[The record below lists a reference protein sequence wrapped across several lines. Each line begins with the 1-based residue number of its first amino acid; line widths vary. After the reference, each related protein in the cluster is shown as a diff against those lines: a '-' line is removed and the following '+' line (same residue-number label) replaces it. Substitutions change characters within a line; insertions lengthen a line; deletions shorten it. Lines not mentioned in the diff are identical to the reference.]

1 MTSNIALN
9 QNESIEIAI
18 DKKSFFDMNTERNRK
33 RIFQMQKRK
42 AQLKDTDSPPIADTA
57 QTTPHRIEEL
67 TTPFN
72 EGLPLAETTKQ
83 NQNDQNLNIEN
94 ENNNESDIELNVSN
108 LDCSVEIH
116 DEDNSNNQ
124 NVNVIKQNLG
134 SSSKSF
140 IHLNNNLIA
149 KAAANS
155 EKSTSSYML
164 ALCPELFSRSSVPC
178 YGSQGNRTS
187 NYEVDDIIKEE
198 NEVDSTAKKERFAS
212 GGKITP
218 FVGIFEKRHLNTE
231 TNKSKEVKKIKNSIG
246 FNKNIK
252 KIPYHNKSSS
262 CAMIEK
268 KSNRPIKIKHSRQG
282 SMILSPK
289 VKINTSCSNTN
300 LSSSGYIKPRHI
312 RSQTTMTSPNMLKVN
327 QSTLKFKKGTFTD
340 RLSCDYKSKKL
351 SLPKK
356 TPLIYPS
363 ITSTH
368 SSHDR
373 NSSLIF
379 TQHST
384 NNLLSSNKPKI
395 IAAMQ
400 HLKFTPLS
408 SYSYAL
414 NALNKS
420 KKDLFCIMIC
430 NDIKTNHFIFRGL
443 FEIHHND
450 NGYNT
455 IAYKIYSS
463 SFCENK
469 RSFKDI
475 KTFYTFQPQGQIYF
489 TKYKPDNK
497 YFDINTILMK

>member
-1 MTSNIALN
+1 MTSTIALN
-9 QNESIEIAI
+9 PNESVEINI

-42 AQLKDTDSPPIADTA
+42 AQLNDTDSPPIADTA

-72 EGLPLAETTKQ
+72 EGLPLLEPTKQ
-83 NQNDQNLNIEN
+83 KQCESNLNVEN

-116 DEDNSNNQ
+116 DEDNSNANL
-124 NVNVIKQNLG
+124 IKQNLS

-140 IHLNNNLIA
+140 IPLNNNLIA
-149 KAAANS
+149 KAAANN

-164 ALCPELFSRSSVPC
+164 ALCPELFSRSSMPC
-178 YGSQGNRTS
+178 YGSTGNRTS

-218 FVGIFEKRHLNTE
+218 FVGIFDKRHVNTE
-231 TNKSKEVKKIKNSIG
+231 VNKSKEKKKIKNNIG

-262 CAMIEK
+262 MIEK
-268 KSNRPIKIKHSRQG
+268 NENKSSRPIKINHSRQG

-289 VKINTSCSNTN
+289 VKINTSSSNTN
-300 LSSSGYIKPRHI
+300 LTSSGYIKPRHM

-327 QSTLKFKKGTFTD
+327 QSSMKIKKGTITE
-340 RLSCDYKSKKL
+340 RLSCDYKAKKL
-351 SLPKK
+351 SFPHK
-356 TPLIYPS
+356 TAPLIYPS

-368 SSHDR
+368 SSYER

-384 NNLLSSNKPKI
+384 NNLLASNKPKI

-400 HLKFTPLS
+400 HLKFSPLS

-443 FEIHHND
+443 YEIHHND
-450 NGYNT
+450 DGDNV

-469 RSFKDI
+469 RCFKDI
-475 KTFYTFQPQGQIYF
+475 KSFYTYHPQSQYYF
-489 TKYKPDNK
+489 TKYKPDSK
-497 YFDINTILMK
+497 YFDTNTILMK